1 MKKIM
6 LINVMQP
13 EECRIAI
20 LEDNTLQE
28 LYVERTSQE
37 SYVNNI
43 YKGKV
48 VNIEPSIQAAFV
60 DFGIGRNGF
69 LHVSDVA
76 SAYFKGP
83 GAERGERG
91 ERGEGGNRGERPEGR
106 GRGDRGRDDRG
117 DRGGRGDRGDR
128 GAPRPPRA
136 FEPVPIPSGPPA
148 EQPEY
153 EEPAATASQGEDDDF
168 GDFGAGLL
176 DDTVPAA
183 GRVIAAP
190 GVDADLAD
198 AEEDVADAAREMQES
213 TSAEEGEEA
222 KPKRKRAATGR
233 GRAKKA
239 DDEGEAKSKRKRVSK
254 KKGEEEGGPAGEASA
269 DEGDD
274 KPKYMGS
281 AEHRTAGGDDE
292 FVFDPM
298 GPNDRFSGDQDT
310 RPARAEKAEEFE
322 EVAEEAAPDF
332 DAVPLEEPVDVA
344 PIEPGL
350 ENNFADADDDFAAP
364 PSRDRGGRGD
374 RDRDRGRGGR
384 GDRGPGG
391 RGGPRGSGGGGGGG
405 FGRGRDG
412 GMRPPPIETIFKRGQ
427 EVIVQVIKEGMG
439 TKGPTLSTHISIAGR
454 YLVLA
459 PWLNRV
465 AVSRK
470 IDDEG
475 TRHRLKEI
483 MRELNAPKGIGF
495 IIRTAAVD
503 RNVQEL
509 QSDLAYLVRLWE
521 VFTNR
526 VAKRPGPIEVYR
538 ESDMVTRTI
547 RDMFTSDIDAIV
559 IDEPEA
565 FSQAQ
570 EFMKIVMPRYADRL
584 KLHGDAEPIFHH
596 YGIEQEVHKL
606 QDKKVPLPGGGSLI
620 IEQTEALVAIDVNS
634 GTFRVGDDA
643 EETAY
648 QTNLQAAKEIARQLR
663 LRNLGGVVVND
674 FIDMK
679 EERHRRNLEET
690 LRKALKRDRSRTKIL
705 KTSAF
710 GVIEM
715 TRQRV
720 QTSLKRTA
728 YSECTHCRGT
738 GLVKTPQSMCIDVM
752 RMIQLSAHRK
762 LARTVELAVHEDVAA
777 YLLNKKRRELLKW
790 EDAGTLT
797 VSITG
802 RTGVSPEFLEI
813 RGLDNN
819 GHEVPMASAPQ
830 PERRGE
836 RRDDREE
843 RGERGGDCGDRGG
856 DRGGRG
862 RDDRGGGGGGR
873 GGRGGRGRGR

>member
-1 MKKIM
+1 MKKEM

-20 LEDNTLQE
+20 IEDGLLQE
-28 LYVERTSQE
+28 LYVERASQE

-43 YKGKV
+43 YKGKI

-76 SAYFKGP
+76 SAYFKGQ
-83 GAERGERG
+83 A
-91 ERGEGGNRGERPEGR
+91 
-106 GRGDRGRDDRG
+106 
-117 DRGGRGDRGDR
+117 GDRGDR
-128 GAPRPPRA
+128 RDDRGRRDARGGRGRSDRDRAPRT
-136 FEPVPIPSGPPA
+136 FEPVEIPPGRPRDAEPVEYVAEPPVA
-148 EQPEY
+148 
-153 EEPAATASQGEDDDF
+153 DDLDE
-168 GDFGAGLL
+168 FGAGL
-176 DDTVPAA
+176 DIESSPTA
-183 GRVIAAP
+183 GTIITSPGAHVDIRDLEEDIAAEIIQDELP
-190 GVDADLAD
+190 EAGP
-198 AEEDVADAAREMQES
+198 S
-213 TSAEEGEEA
+213 GEGEPTGESEGEA
-222 KPKRKRAATGR
+222 KPKRRRTSTGK
-233 GRAKKA
+233 AKLKKTEA
-239 DDEGEAKSKRKRVSK
+239 GDEGETKPKRKRVTK
-254 KKGEEEGGPAGEASA
+254 KKADAADAAPGGGEEGE
-269 DEGDD
+269 D

-281 AEHRTAGGDDE
+281 AEHRTTGDEPE
-292 FVFDPM
+292 FYFDPM
-298 GPNDRFSGDQDT
+298 GPNDRFTDAPDAVA
-310 RPARAEKAEEFE
+310 PRADHVDEERE
-322 EVAEEAAPDF
+322 EVPTEAPPDF
-332 DAVPLEEPVDVA
+332 DAVPVEESPD
-344 PIEPGL
+344 EPGI
-350 ENNFADADDDFAAP
+350 ENNFAEPGDERDEFEDGP
-364 PSRDRGGRGD
+364 PRGRGD

-384 GDRGPGG
+384 GRGDRDRDRGG
-391 RGGPRGSGGGGGGG
+391 RGRPGGGL
-405 FGRGRDG
+405 GRGRDG

-459 PWLNRV
+459 PWLNRI

-470 IDDEG
+470 ITDEA
-475 TRHRLKEI
+475 TRQRLKEI
-483 MRELNAPKGIGF
+483 MGELNAPKGVGF

-526 VAKRPGPIEVYR
+526 VTKRPGPIEVYR
-538 ESDMVTRTI
+538 ESDMITRTI
-547 RDMFTSDIDAIV
+547 RDMFTSDIDAIY

-565 FSQAQ
+565 FAQAQ
-570 EFMKIVMPRYADRL
+570 EFMKIVMPRFADRL
-584 KLHGDAEPIFHH
+584 KLHADTEPIFHRFK
-596 YGIEQEVHKL
+596 IEDEVHKL
-606 QDKKVPLPGGGSLI
+606 QEKKVPLPGGGSLV

-663 LRNLGGVVVND
+663 LRNLGGVIIND

-690 LRKALKRDRSRTKIL
+690 FRKALRRDRSRTKIL

-728 YSECTHCRGT
+728 YHECGHCRGT
-738 GLVKTPQSMCIDVM
+738 GLVKTPQSMSIDVM
-752 RMIQLSAHRK
+752 RMIQLAAHKK
-762 LARTVELAVHEDVAA
+762 LARTVELHVHADVAH
-777 YLLNKKRRELLKW
+777 YLVNKKRREILKW
-790 EDAGTLT
+790 EDAGSMS
-797 VSITG
+797 VSIAG
-802 RTGVSPEFLEI
+802 RAGVSPEFLEV
-813 RGLDNN
+813 RGFDNN
-819 GHEVPMASAPQ
+819 GHEVSMTSAP
-830 PERRGE
+830 PALGRAPE
-836 RRDDREE
+836 RRDDQEE
-843 RGERGGDCGDRGG
+843 RDDRGGRGDRG

-862 RDDRGGGGGGR
+862 RDDRGG
-873 GGRGGRGRGR
+873 RGGRGRGRGR

>member
-1 MKKIM
+1 MKKEM

-20 LEDNTLQE
+20 IEEGVLQE

-43 YKGKV
+43 YKGKI

-76 SAYFKGP
+76 SAYFRGQ
-83 GAERGERG
+83 GEREERGR
-91 ERGEGGNRGERPEGR
+91 
-106 GRGDRGRDDRG
+106 RDDRG
-117 DRGGRGDRGDR
+117 GRRDDRGGRGRGR
-128 GAPRPPRA
+128 GPRT
-136 FEPVPIPSGPPA
+136 FEPVEIPSGPPIVA
-148 EQPEY
+148 EPPEFA
-153 EEPAATASQGEDDDF
+153 EEAIVDEPIAEAIAED
-168 GDFGAGLL
+168 DFGAGLL
-176 DDTVPAA
+176 EGASDESGTV
-183 GRVIAAP
+183 VAAP
-190 GVDADLAD
+190 GIDTDLAD
-198 AEEDVADAAREMQES
+198 AEEDVADAAQDQAAAES
-213 TSAEEGEEA
+213 NFEPAAEVTEDEDKPKRRRGTSSKAKSKKAGDEEGEGRS
-222 KPKRKRAATGR
+222 KRRRGGKKKSESTEESAASP
-233 GRAKKA
+233 
-239 DDEGEAKSKRKRVSK
+239 GEA
-254 KKGEEEGGPAGEASA
+254 EAGS

-274 KPKYMGS
+274 KPRYMNS
-281 AEHRTAGGDDE
+281 AEHRTTGDEGE
-292 FVFDPM
+292 FYFDPM
-298 GPNDRFSGDQDT
+298 GPNDRFADGPESTPAGESGGL
-310 RPARAEKAEEFE
+310 EERE
-322 EVAEEAAPDF
+322 EVPAEAAPDF
-332 DAVPLEEPVDVA
+332 DAVPLEEPPDIEPVA
-344 PIEPGL
+344 PGL
-350 ENNFADADDDFAAP
+350 DNNFADEEDDFVP
-364 PSRDRGGRGD
+364 PPPRDRGGRGRGTRDRDRGGRGD
-374 RDRDRGRGGR
+374 RSNR
-384 GDRGPGG
+384 
-391 RGGPRGSGGGGGGG
+391 GGGG
-405 FGRGRDG
+405 FSRGRDG

-470 IDDEG
+470 ITDES
-475 TRHRLKEI
+475 TRQRLKEI
-483 MRELNAPKGIGF
+483 MAELNAPKGVGF

-521 VFTNR
+521 VFSNR
-526 VAKRPGPIEVYR
+526 VVKKPGPIEVYR

-547 RDMFTSDIDAIV
+547 RDMFTSDIDTIW

-565 FSQAQ
+565 FTQAQ

-596 YGIEQEVHKL
+596 FKIEDEVHKL

-663 LRNLGGVVVND
+663 LRNMGGVVVND

-679 EERHRRNLEET
+679 EERHRRNVEET
-690 LRKALKRDRSRTKIL
+690 FRKALRRDRSRTKIL

-710 GVIEM
+710 GLIEM

-728 YSECTHCRGT
+728 YSECAHCRGT

-752 RMIQLSAHRK
+752 RIIQLAAHRK
-762 LARTVELAVHEDVAA
+762 LAKTVELAVHADVAN
-777 YLLNKKRRELLKW
+777 YLVNKKRREILKW
-790 EDAGTLT
+790 EDAGALT
-797 VSITG
+797 VSING
-802 RTGVSPEFLEI
+802 RVGVSPEFLEI
-813 RGLDNN
+813 RGFDNN
-819 GHEVPMASAPQ
+819 GHEVPMTAGAPSSRP
-830 PERRGE
+830 PERKE
-836 RRDDREE
+836 EREE
-843 RGERGGDCGDRGG
+843 RGDRGNRG

-862 RDDRGGGGGGR
+862 RDDRGGGGGGGR
-873 GGRGGRGRGR
+873 GRGGRGRGR

>member
-1 MKKIM
+1 MKKEM

-20 LEDNTLQE
+20 IEDGVLQE

-43 YKGKV
+43 YKGKI

-76 SAYFKGP
+76 SAYF
-83 GAERGERG
+83 RDRD
-91 ERGEGGNRGERPEGR
+91 
-106 GRGDRGRDDRG
+106 RGDRRDDRG
-117 DRGGRGDRGDR
+117 RRDDRRDDRGGRGRG
-128 GAPRPPRA
+128 RPP
-136 FEPVPIPSGPPA
+136 FEPVQVPSGSMPGREGTPPEFADEPPA
-148 EQPEY
+148 P
-153 EEPAATASQGEDDDF
+153 PAAEVDEF
-168 GDFGAGLL
+168 GDFGAGL
-176 DDTVPAA
+176 DIDETSTAGTIVTGTDSSVDVQEVEEEIADVMREDSDT
-183 GRVIAAP
+183 
-190 GVDADLAD
+190 D
-198 AEEDVADAAREMQES
+198 AESEVVEG
-213 TSAEEGEEA
+213 AEGEA
-222 KPKRKRAATGR
+222 KPKRRRSSAGR
-233 GRAKKA
+233 GKGKKSA
-239 DDEGEAKSKRKRVSK
+239 GDEGEAKPRRKRVTR
-254 KKGEEEGGPAGEASA
+254 KKGDGEESPASDDDGGE
-269 DEGDD
+269 

-281 AEHRTAGGDDE
+281 AEHRTTGDEPE
-292 FVFDPM
+292 FYFDPM
-298 GPNDRFSGDQDT
+298 GPNDRFNDDAAE
-310 RPARAEKAEEFE
+310 PAAPPAFAPEEAGAEEDAAGFE
-322 EVAEEAAPDF
+322 TTSVEESADAEM
-332 DAVPLEEPVDVA
+332 VP
-344 PIEPGL
+344 PGID
-350 ENNFADADDDFAAP
+350 NNFADADDDFGGP
-364 PSRDRGGRGD
+364 PPRSDRGGRGDRDRGRGRGD
-374 RDRDRGRGGR
+374 RDRDRGRGR
-384 GDRGPGG
+384 P
-391 RGGPRGSGGGGGGG
+391 SGGFGG

-470 IDDEG
+470 IVDEG

-483 MRELNAPKGIGF
+483 MRELNAPQGVGF

-521 VFTNR
+521 VFCNR
-526 VAKRPGPIEVYR
+526 VTKRPGPFEVYR

-547 RDMFTSDIDAIV
+547 RDMFSSDIDAIH

-565 FSQAQ
+565 FAQAQ
-570 EFMKIVMPRYADRL
+570 EFMKIVMPRFAERL
-584 KLHGDAEPIFHH
+584 KLHADAEPIFHRFK
-596 YGIEQEVHKL
+596 IEQEVQKL
-606 QDKKVPLPGGGSLI
+606 QDKKVPLPGGGSLV

-663 LRNLGGVVVND
+663 LRNLGGVIIND

-690 LRKALKRDRSRTKIL
+690 FRKALKRDRSRTKIL

-728 YSECTHCRGT
+728 YHECAHCRGT
-738 GLVKTPQSMCIDVM
+738 GLVKTPLSMGIDVM
-752 RMIQLSAHRK
+752 RMVQLAAHRK
-762 LARTVELAVHEDVAA
+762 LARTVEVHVHTDVAS
-777 YLLNKKRRELLKW
+777 YLLNKKRREILKW
-790 EDAGTLT
+790 EDAGAMT
-797 VSITG
+797 VSVAG
-802 RTGVSPEFLEI
+802 RTGVSPEFLEV
-813 RGLDNN
+813 RGFDNN
-819 GHEVPMASAPQ
+819 GHEVAMTAAPAVGGRG
-830 PERRGE
+830 PDRRDEREDGGDRD
-836 RRDDREE
+836 RDDRN
-843 RGERGGDCGDRGG
+843 DRGSRG

-862 RDDRGGGGGGR
+862 RDDRGGRGR
-873 GGRGGRGRGR
+873 GSRGRGR